1 MLLNMGDTVRCID
14 IDLNNYIT
22 IGKEYTI
29 TASYPHSEGGYIA
42 IINDI
47 NQTCIYPSSLFK
59 LVESP
64 SIKKGDKILCINL
77 GKNDQYF
84 RDLTIGKTYEV
95 LSVDYKTSIIIRND
109 RGHRALCKRSCFK
122 EVNSTFYKVN
132 GISYNSLDEAREFF
146 EALKKDNISS
156 ELIEVIDSYIE
167 EEPTIEV
174 RFRYD
179 TETKWSVIGSFLT
192 LEEAEACLVL
202 KSKAKFY
209 HYKIVQKEKL
219 LKEIN

>member
-1 MLLNMGDTVRCID
+1 MFKDGDKIKCID
-14 IDLNNYIT
+14 KGENKYIT
-22 IGKEYTI
+22 IDKEYTI
-29 TASYPHSEGGYIA
+29 TACYLYPEDGSIA
-42 IINDI
+42 ILNDN

-64 SIKKGDKILCINL
+64 SIKKGDKLLCINL
-77 GKNDQYF
+77 GKKDQYF

-109 RGHRALCKRSCFK
+109 RGNRALCNRSCFK

-132 GISYNSLDEAREFF
+132 GISYKSLDEAREFF

-192 LEEAEACLVL
+192 LEAAEACLVL
-202 KSKAKFY
+202 KSKASCY